1 MTDAYDMG
9 DLDNPDP
16 VAFGKN
22 VADFDIG
29 EPMGSVV
36 DALVIDTA
44 GIGWWGSLTQSHP
57 LPTAWHPR
65 SL

>member
-44 GIGWWGSLTQSHP
+44 GIGWWGSLTQVP
-57 LPTAWHPR
+57 PATD
-65 SL
+65 SLAPPVL